1 MLNLVRGSCKVVNFE
16 THDLSKLIN
25 FISTQ
30 YDVLKQGPYSEERMN
45 DIFADSQEGHVIILI
60 TDEMKSTITHD
71 DIIYIMLL
79 NVELENILSSIV
91 NNNISVPIIT
101 QIKLAPRLLILRTVG
116 DVERVIEEVIKDT
129 NGTVMNAEHARNSIG
144 IGTLIYFSNNALHK
158 PIELTKTYDKCIH
171 TTASYYKV
179 LRFLRN
185 QNLKY
190 LNIGIDNTDWY
201 ELKIKIYDAY
211 GQFHLHYERM
221 RYVLEKLELG
231 MILGETWGTD
241 MAAIFQSVGIYKV
254 RFFTF
259 KDPLEI
265 KKILV
270 GLEYL
275 EDGERICD
283 YDLYAKRKKLHW
295 DMVRT
300 EDIKGKTELGIY
312 YRQHVFSHLSDHEK
326 RRLYQM
332 EKEIRSSKE
341 PNYKNKKTPAQ

>member
-1 MLNLVRGSCKVVNFE
+1 MLNLVRGSCKVVTFE
-16 THDLSKLIN
+16 TQDLSKLIN
-25 FISTQ
+25 FVSTQ
-30 YDVLKQGPYSEERMN
+30 FKVLNQGPYSAERMN
-45 DIFADSQEGHVIILI
+45 AMFAESQEGHTIILI
-60 TDEMKSTITHD
+60 TDEMKETITHD
-71 DIIYIMLL
+71 DILYIMLL
-79 NVELENILSSIV
+79 NIELENILASIT
-91 NNNISVPIIT
+91 NNAIGNPIISH
-101 QIKLAPRLLILRTVG
+101 IKLSPRLLILRTVG
-116 DVERVIEEVIKDT
+116 DVEKVIEEVVKDT
-129 NGTVMNAEHARNSIG
+129 SGTVMDAEEARNSVG
-144 IGTLIYFSNNALHK
+144 MGTLIYFSNNALHK
-158 PIELTKTYDKCIH
+158 PIELMKTYNKCIH
-171 TTASYYKV
+171 TTGSYYKV

-211 GQFHLHYERM
+211 GHFNLHYERM

-259 KDPLEI
+259 KNPLEI

-275 EDGERICD
+275 ADGERIVD

-295 DMVRT
+295 DQVRT
-300 EDIKGKTELGIY
+300 EDVKGKTELGVY
-312 YRQHVFSHLSDHEK
+312 YRNIVLSHLSDHEK
-326 RRLYQM
+326 ERIEEM
-332 EKEIRSSKE
+332 EKEILKSKQGD
-341 PNYKNKKTPAQ
+341 YKKMPTQ